1 MQRIF
6 VKENVLIITV
16 VSQFILFKIFMFLS
30 WDDEVTNTLRCISLY
45 TVKFLMFMLYEW
57 GNN

>member
-1 MQRIF
+1 MQKIF

-16 VSQFILFKIFMFLS
+16 VSQFTLFKIFMFVS
-30 WDDEVTNTLRCISLY
+30 WDDEVTNTLSCIPLY
-45 TVKFLMFMLYEW
+45 TAKFLMFMLYEW

>member
-16 VSQFILFKIFMFLS
+16 VSQFILFKIFMFVS
-30 WDDEVTNTLRCISLY
+30 WDDEVTNTLSCISLY